1 MNKPHTI
8 AIRIQRIRRS
18 VHVFTEPLHDER
30 TAEELKARLTEEAG
44 WFHHAY
50 AVSRLCATADQ
61 ARELYESIRAGFRD
75 ARPVRAQ

>member
-1 MNKPHTI
+1 MRNPNVI

-44 WFHHAY
+44 WVHHAY

-61 ARELYESIRAGFRD
+61 AREVYESIKGGFAD
-75 ARPVRAQ
+75 AKPVRVQ